1 MSSPAPIDLS
11 RYVSNLDKNV
21 YTIYNLP
28 EEVIAV
34 IFAYVSRSPAS
45 FRENLAKL
53 LADDDLAVDNA
64 AGGIAN
70 AYSEKAAQFHEKW
83 VVGYGH
89 SSVAEHA
96 IAHIGIEK
104 ISRLASA
111 ELELANTFNS
121 FTEYSQRY
129 QRPQR
134 GQIYTP
140 VELKK
145 NQEASKLFHQ
155 LNEHAFDTYEK
166 LLTKL
171 IEYLHHNLPPHQG
184 ESKRRHQ
191 LRIEKIAFEDAR
203 YVLTLATLTSLGMT
217 GNGRALRDT
226 LVRLL
231 SSRHHESR
239 QLALEMEREIS
250 KVIPTLLKHVKPSD
264 YLLETRKEIANLRPN
279 LPSEKGLALHHATKP
294 RARFIHLADYR
305 KVLDQAVIQ
314 LYISEH
320 QLTYQQASNYVNTL
334 SLAEKEALIDKSL
347 KHLRFFDHP
356 IDIFRHLTY
365 QMEMHISEANWHQ
378 LLRHNRGTAFTYGE
392 PTVKLGYTIPPNIE
406 KAGLTEIYTSFIDEA
421 TEVFMQMSKICPE
434 AAPYCV
440 TNAHHRQIFA
450 SASLWELYHLINLR
464 TSPEAQWD
472 IAQIFTS
479 LYEDLQKHH
488 PALARYARRRQ

>member
-1 MSSPAPIDLS
+1 MSSQPLVNLTQ
-11 RYVSNLDKNV
+11 YVSNLDKNV
-21 YTIYNLP
+21 YTIFNLP

-53 LADDDLAVDNA
+53 LADDELAVNNTT
-64 AGGIAN
+64 GGMTDT
-70 AYSEKAAQFHEKW
+70 YSKKAAQFHEKW

-96 IAHIGIEK
+96 VAHIGIEQ

-140 VELKK
+140 PELKSHP
-145 NQEASKLFHQ
+145 EAAALFHRLHEQ
-155 LNEHAFDTYEK
+155 AFDTYE
-166 LLTKL
+166 LLLSGL
-171 IEYLHHNLPPHQG
+171 IDYLLLRLPPEEG
-184 ESKRRHQ
+184 ESKRRHR
-191 LRIEKIAFEDAR
+191 LRVEKIAFEDAR

-231 SSRHHESR
+231 SSRHLECR
-239 QLALEMEREIS
+239 QLAAEMEQEIGR
-250 KVIPTLLKHVKPSD
+250 VIPTLLKHVKPSD
-264 YLLETRKEIANLRPN
+264 YLLKTQKELLRNKPKVPPKAHSKN
-279 LPSEKGLALHHATKP
+279 QAPS
-294 RARFIHLADYR
+294 ARFIDLPDYHQT
-305 KVLDQAVIQ
+305 LDRLITQ
-314 LYISEH
+314 LLISEH
-320 QLTYQQASNYVNTL
+320 HLTYDQAFSHVQTL
-334 SLAEKEALIDKSL
+334 SIAEKEHLTSVSL

-356 IDIFRHLTY
+356 LDIFRHLVY
-365 QMEMHISEANWHQ
+365 HMEMHISEANWHQ
-378 LLRHNRGTAFTYGE
+378 LLRHNRGTSFSYGE
-392 PTVKLGYTIPPNIE
+392 PTVDLGYTIPPHIQE
-406 KAGLTEIYTSFIDEA
+406 ADLTQPYITLVEEA
-421 TEVFMQMSKICPE
+421 TQVYSQMMEICPE

-440 TNAHHRQIFA
+440 TNAHHRQVTA
-450 SASLWELYHLINLR
+450 TASLWELYHLINLR

-472 IAQIFTS
+472 IAHVFTS
-479 LYEDLQKHH
+479 LHKELQKHH
-488 PALARYARRRQ
+488 PVLGRYAQRRM